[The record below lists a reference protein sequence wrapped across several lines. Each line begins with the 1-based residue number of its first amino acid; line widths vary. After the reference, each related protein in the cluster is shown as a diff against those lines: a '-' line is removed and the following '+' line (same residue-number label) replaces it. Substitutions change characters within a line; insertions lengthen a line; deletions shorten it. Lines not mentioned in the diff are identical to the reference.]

1 MRLIIYST
9 DYHLAEKIHEEQIR
23 NRDTET
29 KILQI
34 DNLNSQDLLEAEYV
48 YIDWEIR
55 DTILKYYGE
64 ILADKPISFYNAL
77 FISDIDNC
85 ENMMT
90 VQHDALLRKD
100 WKLCKSINEFLEYGD
115 LIRKRTIL
123 RCHPCKLQ
131 IESTDLCNARCIMCS
146 HAYSQGTGA
155 DLFKSNLIQQLQD
168 IFPYVREVVLHGNG
182 EPFLKKEIVTYLKQL
197 AQYDIRF
204 ISSTNLSVISDELL
218 EMFENHFTEL
228 NVSCDGH
235 TKELYESIRCGLDFD
250 YFISNVKKV
259 REACKSLNMKLDVV
273 VMRQNIPYMED
284 IVSFAAELGFNEV
297 VFNMLCVDKKNDNLD
312 DSPLLY
318 ADEYR
323 KNILKAKECGK
334 NCDIRVTG
342 FDIGISDGEQK
353 KTNCHIG
360 ERTVGNTGIC
370 DWLVESPYINLQG
383 QVGICCINQMAIM
396 GNLTDDSFDNIWNGV
411 AYQDIRGRFYN
422 GEIPDICLG
431 CDFLLQDRLKH
442 LYVCKNENLT
452 LKLER
457 ELHING

>member
-9 DYHLAEKIHEEQIR
+9 DYRLAETV
-23 NRDTET
+23 RDEHDRHVNAET
-29 KILQI
+29 KIIQVN
-34 DNLNSQDLLEAEYV
+34 NLNNQDLLEAEYI

-55 DTILKYYGE
+55 KTIFKCYGATLVE
-64 ILADKPISFYNAL
+64 KPISFYNAL
-77 FISDIDNC
+77 FVSDIDDCKNI
-85 ENMMT
+85 MT
-90 VQHDALLRKD
+90 ILNDAVVRKD

-123 RCHPCKLQ
+123 RCHPGKLQ

-146 HAYSQGTGA
+146 HAYSQGIGTN
-155 DLFKSNLIQQLQD
+155 LFESNLIQQLQD
-168 IFPYVREVVLHGNG
+168 EFPYVREVVIHGNG
-182 EPFLKKEIVTYLKQL
+182 EPFLKKEIITYLRQL
-197 AQYDIRF
+197 AQYDIKF

-250 YFISNVKKV
+250 HFVSNVKKV

-273 VMRQNIPYMED
+273 VMRQNIPYLED

-297 VFNMLCVDKKNDNLD
+297 VFNMLCVDEKNDNLN

-334 NCDIRVTG
+334 KCGIRVTG
-342 FDIGISDGEQK
+342 FDIGISNGEEK
-353 KTNCHIG
+353 NRNCHTDEHIV
-360 ERTVGNTGIC
+360 ENTGIC
-370 DWLVESPYINLQG
+370 DWLVESPYINLRG
-383 QVGICCINQMAIM
+383 QVGICCINQMVIM
-396 GNLTDDSFDNIWNGV
+396 GNLTDDSFENIWNGEP
-411 AYQDIRGRFYN
+411 YQEIRSRFYKC
-422 GEIPDICLG
+422 EIPDICLG
-431 CDFLLQDRLKH
+431 CDFMLQDRLNH
-442 LYVCKNENLT
+442 LNVCKKEKLA